1 MRADGAQLLPMWEV
15 VDHMRRLAAVLAVLL
30 LVIAADAQ
38 AVTMKKGLYSTYAPE
53 DAGKLKQLG
62 VTLNTR
68 GLLWADVAL
77 RRPDSPTDP
86 ADPAYNWPSELDA
99 AISTNDAL
107 GIDTS
112 LQVIYAPEWANGGRP
127 RSFRPSSARDYANF
141 IAAAAKRYPSV
152 RLWQI
157 WGEVNG
163 GPYAWQP
170 QPTGIRFKTKLT
182 REQRHE
188 PEFYARMLDASYVA
202 LKSVNRNNKVIGGM
216 TVAGAYYSPATP
228 PATWTKYMRLPNGK
242 RPRMDLFGHNPML
255 FARRPDLTQG
265 PRFAGW
271 RDMSDLD
278 TTIREIDRYFPGR
291 KLPIFVSEFAIW
303 DKPGGLNWHVN
314 RPTQARW
321 TRLALGIARRSK
333 RVHTFSWASLRDV
346 PAYPG
351 WGLLD
356 KRGDRK
362 PAFRAF
368 ADG

>member
-1 MRADGAQLLPMWEV
+1 MRGCVPD
-15 VDHMRRLAAVLAVLL
+15 MRRLAALLAALL
-30 LVIAADAQ
+30 LVISADAQ
-38 AVTMKKGLYSTYAPE
+38 AATMKKGLYSAYVSE
-53 DAGKLKQLG
+53 DAPKLRQLG

-68 GLLWADVAL
+68 GLPWVDVAS
-77 RRPDSPTDP
+77 RRPVSPTEP
-86 ADPAYNWPSELDA
+86 ADPAYKWPAELDA
-99 AISTNDAL
+99 AISTNDGL

-112 LQVIYAPEWANGGRP
+112 LQVIYAPRWANGDRSG
-127 RSFRPSSARDYANF
+127 SFRPSSARDYANF

-163 GPYAWQP
+163 GPYVWQP
-170 QPTGIRFKTKLT
+170 QPKGIRFRTTLT
-182 REQRHE
+182 REQRRE

-202 LKSVNRNNKVIGGM
+202 LKSVNRKNKVIGGM

-255 FARRPDLTQG
+255 LARRPDLTQG

-291 KLPIFVSEFAIW
+291 KLPIFVSEFAVW
-303 DKPGGLNWHVN
+303 DKPGSLHWHVN
-314 RPTQARW
+314 RATQARW

-333 RVHTFSWASLRDV
+333 RVHTFSWASLRNT
-346 PAYPG
+346 PALPG

-356 KRGDRK
+356 ARGERK

-368 ADG
+368 ANG